1 MTNEKAI
8 RILTR
13 LQICAD
19 TDACDADCEA
29 CQFNDDNDEI
39 HEAIDVAIQ
48 VLKGTAGNSDEKD
61 MIASNEKA

>member
-39 HEAIDVAIQ
+39 HEAIDVAID
-48 VLKGTAGNSDEKD
+48 VLKNKQPEILQSGLQSAT
-61 MIASNEKA
+61 

>member
-8 RILTR
+8 RILSR

-29 CQFNDDNDEI
+29 CRFNDDSDEI
-39 HEAIDVAIQ
+39 HEAIDVAID
-48 VLKGTAGNSDEKD
+48 VLKKKEEEK
-61 MIASNEKA
+61 EHG

>member
-29 CQFNDDNDEI
+29 CQFNDDDDEI
-39 HEAIDVAIQ
+39 HEAIDMAIA
-48 VLKGTAGNSDEKD
+48 VLKKKEEK
-61 MIASNEKA
+61 E

>member
-29 CQFNDDNDEI
+29 CQFNDDDDEI
-39 HEAIDVAIQ
+39 HEAIDMAIQ
-48 VLKGTAGNSDEKD
+48 VLKEVNNAGHGESP
-61 MIASNEKA
+61 ATL

>member
-19 TDACDADCEA
+19 TDACDANCEA
-29 CQFNDDNDEI
+29 CQFNDDDDEI
-39 HEAIDVAIQ
+39 HEAIDMAIQ
-48 VLKGTAGNSDEKD
+48 GLKEVNNAGHDQSP
-61 MIASNEKA
+61 AAL